1 MEELITYITQNLVD
15 NPDEVEVTC
24 VPGDRTVIYELR
36 VEDKDRGRVIGR
48 GGKTI
53 QALRTILKAA
63 AASDQ
68 KPVLEIPD

>member
-1 MEELITYITQNLVD
+1 MEELITYITRNLVD
-15 NPDEVEVTC
+15 NPDAVEVSC
-24 VPGDRTVIYELR
+24 VPGDHTVIYELR

-53 QALRTILKAA
+53 SALRTILKAA